1 MLKDVNVEVPPGG
14 TLALIGINGSGKT
27 TLLKI
32 ISQVTYQSAGRC
44 DVQGRIGALLSV
56 TSGIQPE
63 LTGRENIFLYGAVL
77 GMGRQTI
84 RQRFDEIVE
93 FAGLSDAIDRQ
104 VKFYSMGMQMRLGFS
119 IAAFLEPDV
128 LLVDEVL
135 SVGDANFQQKCLNR
149 IGEIVRQGTTLLYV
163 SHDLASVEASCE
175 RARVAGRRGG
185 PGRRARPRRWSAK
198 YRAAVEQNA
207 ALTTSTEGVVQVL
220 KAEIEAADGGQLR
233 SECDLDVCLTLN
245 SPEAHDANFFIG
257 VSQGTAFPMFI
268 VRYSGS
274 FPAGD
279 FEVRCRLR
287 NVPLAQGPLLP
298 VAGHVRPP
306 AREGQAAAAVA
317 AGDLV
322 RRHGPRPPEAA
333 RRRHGALA
341 GLRGSRL
348 GGQLTGRRTAQAEDG
363 SGEEDPLPERA
374 AQPPG
379 SHAGGV
385 GPLVASGRCAERSWG
400 ARASS
405 QSHDLAA
412 PDRSGRA
419 PSARWRR

>member
-1 MLKDVNVEVPPGG
+1 MPTLPDGSIQVEHVWKKFRADRTVPKFYDQMKRFGNSIGARGRHQYRWVLKDVNVEVPPGG
-14 TLALIGINGSGKT
+14 TMALIGINGSGKT

-44 DVQGRIGALLSV
+44 EVRGRIGALLSV

-63 LTGRENIFLYGAVL
+63 LSGRENVFLYGAVL

-135 SVGDANFQQKCLNR
+135 SVGDASFQQKCLNQ
-149 IGEIVRQGTTLLYV
+149 IGKVVRQGTTLLYV

-175 RARVAGRRGG
+175 RALWLADAVVLAAG
-185 PGRRARPRRWSAK
+185 PTKDVVSQ
-198 YRAAVEQNA
+198 YRSAVEQNA
-207 ALTTSTEGVVQVL
+207 AMTTSTEGVVQVL
-220 KAEIEAADGGQLR
+220 KAEIKAADGGQVR

-245 SPEAHDANFFIG
+245 SPEAYDANFFIG

-287 NVPLAQGPLLP
+287 NVPLAHGRYSLWPAMSGHLHGKGKPLLP
-298 VAGHVRPP
+298 WRPVTSFDVMGP
-306 AREGQAAAAVA
+306 
-317 AGDLV
+317 DL
-322 RRHGPRPPEAA
+322 PK
-333 RRRHGALA
+333 
-341 GLRGSRL
+341 
-348 GGQLTGRRTAQAEDG
+348 
-363 SGEEDPLPERA
+363 LPE
-374 AQPPG
+374 
-379 SHAGGV
+379 GV
-385 GPLVASGRCAERSWG
+385 MVLSPVYVG
-400 ARASS
+400 A
-405 QSHDLAA
+405 D
-412 PDRSGRA
+412 
-419 PSARWRR
+419 WEVN